1 MRKRNR
7 MKRLLVGGVTGIV
20 MAALL
25 IGVIQGAAAG
35 DNGSRVTALGGVL
48 ALLITGALLG
58 LLYAGFFEPGSTH
71 STHLLHGLLLGIG
84 AWVVLA
90 LNLYPVLMGMGPKWQ
105 AAAVMAYIPHLMAYL
120 FLGGLTGLC
129 YSLAYARLA
138 KPWQLAAPPALLPE
152 IKTRVVILGGG
163 YAGVTAAQT
172 LEQAL
177 KLDPSVGIWLVSNTN
192 FLLHTPMLS
201 EVSASAVRAENISPP
216 LRSFFQHVQVVQGAV
231 ERIDLTAR
239 RVYLTPDSRSAQRQ
253 LPFDQLILTLGSV
266 AHFFDTPGVAENART
281 FKSLE
286 DAELIRNQII
296 DLFER
301 ADFEADPATRRR
313 LLTFVV
319 AGGGFA
325 GVELIGGLNDFV
337 RGIAPFY
344 PNVQPDEVRPLLIH
358 ARETILPELSESLG
372 QYAQAK
378 LEQRGVEF
386 KLGVRCT
393 GAAPGKVFLS
403 HEMIPA
409 ETFIWTA
416 GNKPNPVLTTLGL
429 PLTARGQI
437 AVNEYLA
444 VPDMPGL
451 WAAGDCAQ
459 IPDLITGKLAPP
471 TAQHA
476 LREGKV
482 LGHNVAAAIQGKPQ
496 QKFVHKSLG
505 SLAALGHQLAV
516 AEVFGYRFSGFL
528 AWVMWRSIYLAKLP
542 TLARQTRVGLDW
554 ALDLFFPPD
563 IVQTIDFSR
572 TTDAQTLMPVVQKE
586 IKSKEKR
593 ERSAEKA
600 PAVS

>member
-1 MRKRNR
+1 MHKRHSTR
-7 MKRLLVGGVTGIV
+7 RFILGGATGLIMAALAVAVLRLAAAGGGITVADVGGVFQIV
-20 MAALL
+20 
-25 IGVIQGAAAG
+25 V
-35 DNGSRVTALGGVL
+35 
-48 ALLITGALLG
+48 TGALLG
-58 LLYAGFFEPGSTH
+58 LSGAAFLPREAPPAEQIIYGCV
-71 STHLLHGLLLGIG
+71 LGIV

-90 LNLYPVLMGMGPKWQ
+90 LNIYPVLMGRGPMWQ
-105 AAAVMAYIPHLMAYL
+105 AAAVMPYFPHLVAYTL
-120 FLGGLTGLC
+120 LGGTTGLL
-129 YSLAYARLA
+129 YGVLFVWLAGPL
-138 KPWQLAAPPALLPE
+138 QLVPPPMDVPE
-152 IKTRVVILGGG
+152 IKLRVVILGGG

-172 LEQAL
+172 LEKEL
-177 KLDPSVGIWLVSNTN
+177 KGDPSAGIWLVSNTN

-216 LRSFFQHVQVVQGAV
+216 LRSFFRNVQVVQGAV
-231 ERIDLTAR
+231 ERVDLAERTL
-239 RVYLTPDSRSAQRQ
+239 YLAPDGRSPARQ
-253 LPFDQLILTLGSV
+253 LPFDHLIVTVGSV
-266 AHFFDTPGVAENART
+266 PHFFGTRGVAEHALT

-296 DLFER
+296 DMFER

-325 GVELIGGLNDFV
+325 GVELIGGLNDFA

-344 PNVQPDEVRPLLIH
+344 PNVRQDEIRPVLIH

-372 QYAQAK
+372 KYAQEK
-378 LEQRGVEF
+378 LAQRGVEF

-393 GAAPGKVFLS
+393 GVEPGKVFLS
-403 HEMIPA
+403 DGEIEA

-416 GNKPNPVLTTLGL
+416 GNKPNPVLAMLGV
-429 PLTARGQI
+429 PLTDRGQI
-437 AVNEYLA
+437 AVNQYLA
-444 VPDMPGL
+444 VADVPGL

-459 IPDLITGKLAPP
+459 VPDVVTGAFAPP

-482 LGHNVAAAIQGKPQ
+482 VGHNVAAAIQGKALEE
-496 QKFVHKSLG
+496 FAHKSLG

-528 AWVMWRSIYLAKLP
+528 AWVMWRSIYLLKLP
-542 TLARQTRVGLDW
+542 TLARQVRVGLDW
-554 ALDLFFPPD
+554 ALDIFFPPD

-572 TTDAQTLMPVVQKE
+572 ARAGQEKTQTAPNGTMGQEKPARGADEVV
-586 IKSKEKR
+586 
-593 ERSAEKA
+593 
-600 PAVS
+600 AVS